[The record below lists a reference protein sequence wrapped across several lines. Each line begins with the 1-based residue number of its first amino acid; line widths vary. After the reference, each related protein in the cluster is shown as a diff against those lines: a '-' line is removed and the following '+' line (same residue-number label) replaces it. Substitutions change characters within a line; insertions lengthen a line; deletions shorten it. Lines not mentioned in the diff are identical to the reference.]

1 MYKPLTLIVLLLT
14 SSFTVLDVSS
24 IDVSIEETGEETP
37 RPMAINYIPFKEVA
51 TIVIDEKDDKMMISY
66 SLLSKDK
73 EDFKIPDSLEAKILG
88 IEKIVSIVYT
98 SEENCALGV
107 LNATCIL
114 INIPL
119 KEIKEDEGIMDS
131 YDPETGIGYK
141 DMQKAARE
149 ISDSVIDDI
158 NQALAINVKYHSVVA
173 QTDYGLTNE
182 EDAVLSV
189 VYTMYDLPAKLL
201 FNMFI
206 LQNIT
211 EETRMAAGFF
221 NHAKDLTADE
231 NSEFKFSMIVE
242 PTRILYS
249 LHLSVISSD
258 NEIELD
264 NFSPLDLLHVDKL
277 NRSKLFADGFYPLNS
292 IVNVIIFSEREL
304 QVLKTN
310 SEVIASIG
318 NANELQKNGWYFI
331 SSKSDSDNE
340 INKLDLRYLF
350 GKTNS
355 VSKQQLLLSIIPI
368 VDDVTPIEI
377 GEWLPVGVK
386 SPAPNFEREFGTITG
401 LYEEIGSPK
410 KNYTYTWGM
419 ELIKGAAAEITGT
432 NILGI
437 PDDTKII
444 KGDETEL
451 LVFNLFIPNNDDTSA
466 AFYPQDSKMYD
477 GKDRVFD
484 SLTHEFGKP
493 TGWSEECLVN
503 PVMIQPGQQE
513 LMKLC
518 FEIPKDADH
527 FKIVTLLPYYN
538 DPRSDSAIGGYYDI
552 VAMFDR
558 LGIGEDALPQP
569 AEETNQGGGCLIA
582 TAAFGSEMAPQ
593 VQLLRELRDNIV
605 LQTESG
611 TSFMA
616 GFNQFYYSF
625 SPTIADY
632 ERENQAFKET
642 VKLALT
648 PLLTSLTLL
657 QYADIDSESEM
668 LGYGIGVIL
677 LNIGMYFVAP
687 AILVMKIKKLI
698 EKPHL
703 KN

>member
-73 EDFKIPDSLEAKILG
+73 EDFQIPDSLEAKILG
-88 IEKIVSIVYT
+88 TEKIVSIVYT
-98 SEENCALGV
+98 SEENCAPVV
-107 LNATCIL
+107 LNASCIL

-119 KEIKEDEGIMDS
+119 KEIKEDEEIMDS

-141 DMQKAARE
+141 DMQKVARE
-149 ISDSVIDDI
+149 IGDSIIDDI
-158 NQALAINVKYHSVVA
+158 NQALGINVEYHSVVA
-173 QTDYGLTNE
+173 LTDYDLTNE

-211 EETRMAAGFF
+211 DETRMAAGFF

-292 IVNVIIFSEREL
+292 IVHVIIYSEEQL
-304 QVLKTN
+304 QVIKTS
-310 SEVIASIG
+310 SEIIASMG

-331 SSKSDSDNE
+331 KNEQLEDGE

-350 GKTNS
+350 GNTSS
-355 VSKQQLLLSIIPI
+355 VSKQQLLLSISP
-368 VDDVTPIEI
+368 VVEDVT
-377 GEWLPVGVK
+377 L
-386 SPAPNFEREFGTITG
+386 N
-401 LYEEIGSPK
+401 
-410 KNYTYTWGM
+410 
-419 ELIKGAAAEITGT
+419 
-432 NILGI
+432 
-437 PDDTKII
+437 DT
-444 KGDETEL
+444 
-451 LVFNLFIPNNDDTSA
+451 PQNDVS
-466 AFYPQDSKMYD
+466 Q
-477 GKDRVFD
+477 
-484 SLTHEFGKP
+484 
-493 TGWSEECLVN
+493 N
-503 PVMIQPGQQE
+503 
-513 LMKLC
+513 
-518 FEIPKDADH
+518 
-527 FKIVTLLPYYN
+527 
-538 DPRSDSAIGGYYDI
+538 
-552 VAMFDR
+552 
-558 LGIGEDALPQP
+558 
-569 AEETNQGGGCLIA
+569 GGGCLIA

-593 VQLLRELRDNIV
+593 VQFLRELRDNTV

-625 SPTIADY
+625 SPAIADY
-632 ERENQAFKET
+632 ERENPVFKEA
-642 VKLALT
+642 VKITLT

-657 QYADIDSESEM
+657 QYTDIDSESEM

-687 AILVMKIKKLI
+687 AVLIMKIRKRI
-698 EKPHL
+698 
-703 KN
+703 

>member
-1 MYKPLTLIVLLLT
+1 MYKSLTLIVLLLT

-51 TIVIDEKDDKMMISY
+51 TIVVDEKDDKMMISY

-73 EDFKIPDSLEAKILG
+73 EDFQIPDSLETKILNAG
-88 IEKIVSIVYT
+88 KIVSIVYT
-98 SEENCALGV
+98 SEENCVQGV

-119 KEIKEDEGIMDS
+119 KEIKEEIEITDS

-141 DMQKAARE
+141 EMQKTARE
-149 ISDSVIDDI
+149 IGDSIIDDI
-158 NQALAINVKYHSVVA
+158 NQALAINVEYHSVVA
-173 QTDYGLTNE
+173 LTDYDLTD
-182 EDAVLSV
+182 EDAAVLSV

-201 FNMFI
+201 YNMLI

-211 EETRMAAGFF
+211 DEIRMAAGFF

-249 LHLSVISSD
+249 LHISVISSD
-258 NEIELD
+258 NEID
-264 NFSPLDLLHVDKL
+264 FNNFSPLDLLHVDKL

-292 IVNVIIFSEREL
+292 IVNIIIFSEREL

-318 NANELQKNGWYFI
+318 NADELQKNGWYFI
-331 SSKSDSDNE
+331 SSKSDSDDG

-368 VDDVTPIEI
+368 VEDVKPIEI
-377 GEWLPVGVK
+377 SEWLPVGVK
-386 SPAPNFEREFGTITG
+386 SPAPNFEREFGTIIG

-410 KNYTYTWGM
+410 KNYTYTWGVD
-419 ELIKGAAAEITGT
+419 LIRGTASEITVG
-432 NILGI
+432 NIDVEL
-437 PDDTKII
+437 PDNAKII

-451 LVFNLFIPNNDDTSA
+451 LVFSLLIPNNGDTSA
-466 AFYPQDSKMYD
+466 AYYPQYSKMYD

-484 SLTHEFGKP
+484 SLTHEFENP

-503 PVMIQPGQQE
+503 PVMIQPGQQK

-538 DPRSDSAIGGYYDI
+538 DSRYDSAIGGYYDI

-558 LGIGEDALPQP
+558 LGIGEDALPEP

-582 TAAFGSEMAPQ
+582 TATFGSEMAPQ
-593 VQLLRELRDNIV
+593 VQFLREIRDNTV

-611 TSFMA
+611 SIFMT

-625 SPTIADY
+625 SPAIADY
-632 ERENQAFKET
+632 ERENSAFKET

-687 AILVMKIKKLI
+687 AVVIFKIRNRK
-698 EKPHL
+698 
-703 KN
+703 

>member
-119 KEIKEDEGIMDS
+119 KEIKEEMEIIDS
-131 YDPETGIGYK
+131 NDPETGINYK
-141 DMQKAARE
+141 EIQKTARE
-149 ISDSVIDDI
+149 IGDSVIDDI
-158 NQALAINVKYHSVVA
+158 NQALGINVEYHSVVA
-173 QTDYGLTNE
+173 LTDYDLTNE
-182 EDAVLSV
+182 EDSVLSV

-206 LQNIT
+206 LQNIPD
-211 EETRMAAGFF
+211 EIRMAAGFF

-292 IVNVIIFSEREL
+292 IVHVIIYSEEQL
-304 QVLKTN
+304 QVIKTS
-310 SEVIASIG
+310 SEIIASMG

-331 SSKSDSDNE
+331 SNKLASDDE

-355 VSKQQLLLSIIPI
+355 VDKQQLLLSIVP
-368 VDDVTPIEI
+368 VVENVTPSD
-377 GEWLPVGVK
+377 V
-386 SPAPNFEREFGTITG
+386 SQ
-401 LYEEIGSPK
+401 
-410 KNYTYTWGM
+410 
-419 ELIKGAAAEITGT
+419 
-432 NILGI
+432 
-437 PDDTKII
+437 
-444 KGDETEL
+444 
-451 LVFNLFIPNNDDTSA
+451 NDVS
-466 AFYPQDSKMYD
+466 Q
-477 GKDRVFD
+477 
-484 SLTHEFGKP
+484 
-493 TGWSEECLVN
+493 
-503 PVMIQPGQQE
+503 
-513 LMKLC
+513 
-518 FEIPKDADH
+518 
-527 FKIVTLLPYYN
+527 N
-538 DPRSDSAIGGYYDI
+538 DVS
-552 VAMFDR
+552 
-558 LGIGEDALPQP
+558 Q
-569 AEETNQGGGCLIA
+569 NGGGCLIA

-593 VQLLRELRDNIV
+593 VQFLREIRDNTV

-611 TSFMA
+611 STFMT

-625 SPTIADY
+625 SPYIADY
-632 ERENQAFKET
+632 ERENPTFKET

-657 QYADIDSESEM
+657 QYTDIDSESEM

-687 AILVMKIKKLI
+687 AILVMKIRKLI
-698 EKPHL
+698 
-703 KN
+703 